1 MILLLVGDHAHSTRM
16 LFQWA
21 SVADSDATL
30 LQQRDKSM
38 GVLGT
43 LNKIPFDKQIYIYFK
58 VQTLISESLKSEI

>member
-1 MILLLVGDHAHSTRM
+1 M

-21 SVADSDATL
+21 SVADSDVTL

-43 LNKIPFDKQIYIYFK
+43 LNNIPFDKQLYIYLK